1 MLIVVKLVS
10 MVTGDDKVSHVCCHL
25 FAGHDRRGL
34 AMSTMSKSDGM
45 SDISFTKCTDDK
57 PLKKKQ
63 AIQLINSAP
72 LVQVVIGMDVAAS
85 EFYKPD
91 GTYDLNFKEEN
102 NDGSFKKSVDEMI
115 ELYTGFIKDFPVVT
129 IEDPFDQDDWSA
141 WAKIVASAG
150 VQIVGDDLT
159 VTNPKKIKEAIE
171 KKAANA
177 LLLKVGSYSWGRF
190 RLFPFCSFEDLEML

>member
-1 MLIVVKLVS
+1 MRQV
-10 MVTGDDKVSHVCCHL
+10 DP
-25 FAGHDRRGL
+25 
-34 AMSTMSKSDGM
+34 
-45 SDISFTKCTDDK
+45 TK
-57 PLKKKQ
+57 
-63 AIQLINSAP
+63 LINFAP

-115 ELYTGFIKDFPVVT
+115 ELYTSFIKDFPVVT

-177 LLLKVGSYSWGRF
+177 LLLKVG
-190 RLFPFCSFEDLEML
+190 C